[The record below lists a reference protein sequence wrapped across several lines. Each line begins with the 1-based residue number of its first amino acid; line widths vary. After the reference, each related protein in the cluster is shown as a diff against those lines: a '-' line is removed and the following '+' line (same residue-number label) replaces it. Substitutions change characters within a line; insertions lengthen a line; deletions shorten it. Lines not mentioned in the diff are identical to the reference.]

1 MSKLLHYMRRAI
13 ELGEKGRLT
22 APPNPWVGCVIVK
35 NGHIVGEGF
44 HRKAGESHAEVHAL
58 NQALAEAAHSSVFVT
73 LEPCA
78 HYGRTPP
85 CVEALVKAKVKE
97 VYVALLDPDPRVSGK
112 GIHFLKAAGIDVHVG
127 LGKDLAEQSLR
138 PYLHQRKLSRPYCVV
153 KTAISLDGKIAA
165 PDGSSQWITGD
176 AARRNAHELRAESQA
191 ILIGSGTALAD
202 KPQLTVRNIPLPEGF
217 EQPMRVLLDSRGR
230 VSPNDFQANIV
241 FTTGTQ
247 GQKKWEAQGAE
258 VHVMPKI
265 KLEKVLQVLN
275 EKGIL
280 QVMVEGGQGLNTS
293 FLSEGLADQLTV
305 YLGACL
311 LGHSQF
317 SFNDLKI
324 GSINTAKRLQL
335 LRVHQ
340 LNQDLRLDYLCS
352 QES

>member
-1 MSKLLHYMRRAI
+1 MSNLLQYMRLAI

-22 APPNPWVGCVIVK
+22 APPNPWVGCVVVK
-35 NGHIVGEGF
+35 NGQIFGEGF
-44 HRKAGESHAEVHAL
+44 HRKAGEPHAEVHAL
-58 NQALAEAAHSSVFVT
+58 NQAMSEAENSTVFVT

-78 HYGRTPP
+78 HHGRTPP

-97 VYVALLDPDPRVSGK
+97 VYIALQDPDPRVSGK
-112 GIHFLKAAGIDVHVG
+112 GIQFLKDAGINVQVG
-127 LGKDLAEQSLR
+127 LGKELAEQSLR
-138 PYLHQRKLSRPYCVV
+138 PYLHQRKLGRPYCVV

-176 AARRNAHELRAESQA
+176 AARRNAHEMRAESQA
-191 ILIGSGTALAD
+191 ILVGSGTVLAD
-202 KPQLTVRNIPLPEGF
+202 KPQLTVRNIPLPDGF

-230 VSPNDFQANIV
+230 VTPKDFQANLV
-241 FTTGTQ
+241 FTSEAHY
-247 GQKKWEAQGAE
+247 QKKWEAQGAE
-258 VHVMPKI
+258 VHVMPQI
-265 KLEKVLQVLN
+265 ELEKVLQILN

-293 FLSEGLADQLTV
+293 FLSEGLADQLTI

-324 GSINTAKRLQL
+324 GSINTAKRLKL
-335 LRVHQ
+335 LHVHQ

-352 QES
+352 QEL